1 MNKKE
6 KILVINALTYKESPS
21 YWGVNNVKNYLRE
34 LQKKFK
40 EVMITATSEEL
51 KNRIFQ
57 WIDICDPQLDMF
69 FDFNKTVEQE
79 KGKTCQLFE
88 IPSNLINEINDIL
101 SKQKEL
107 SYDALNMGTWD
118 NPKLVFSCKKG
129 NKFEMWYA
137 VKATKHASKAI
148 NFDKLPDDVQN
159 SLFSLLTSTIP
170 DMYELEKIHLDY
182 NIFSRIINILTI
194 DTSSKKISISTDQP
208 KLMDPDDTEKSTVR
222 PEDRLGP
229 LFDRIF
235 DSLGV
240 SNTTTKKISE
250 KRRVNIT
257 SVKQIKVKETDKLL
271 LFPNRFDTNYDAGDL
286 TAANITKFPRLTT
299 KNILPTIEEYY
310 QTNKT
315 FKNFFQT
322 YTNFDAQKN
331 STLLLTINDV
341 PGIETEAEGFFLFII
356 IDSFIHVARVICNIT
371 TGSLRIF
378 LEKGNGSYEY
388 IASELDRIFS

>member
-137 VKATKHASKAI
+137 VKQPNT
-148 NFDKLPDDVQN
+148 LQR
-159 SLFSLLTSTIP
+159 LL
-170 DMYELEKIHLDY
+170 
-182 NIFSRIINILTI
+182 ILTNFL
-194 DTSSKKISISTDQP
+194 T
-208 KLMDPDDTEKSTVR
+208 M
-222 PEDRLGP
+222 
-229 LFDRIF
+229 FRI
-235 DSLGV
+235 
-240 SNTTTKKISE
+240 
-250 KRRVNIT
+250 
-257 SVKQIKVKETDKLL
+257 
-271 LFPNRFDTNYDAGDL
+271 RFFRY
-286 TAANITKFPRLTT
+286 
-299 KNILPTIEEYY
+299 
-310 QTNKT
+310 
-315 FKNFFQT
+315 
-322 YTNFDAQKN
+322 
-331 STLLLTINDV
+331 
-341 PGIETEAEGFFLFII
+341 
-356 IDSFIHVARVICNIT
+356 
-371 TGSLRIF
+371 
-378 LEKGNGSYEY
+378 
-388 IASELDRIFS
+388 